1 MTTFYSSLGHN
12 TTSDGEFLQK
22 RFSSFCSHT
31 AFFSSPSAHMNYSS
45 LSISTTREVKL
56 KKERDRRIE
65 ALESQISSLEQ
76 W

>member
-1 MTTFYSSLGHN
+1 
-12 TTSDGEFLQK
+12 
-22 RFSSFCSHT
+22 
-31 AFFSSPSAHMNYSS
+31 MNYSS

>member
-1 MTTFYSSLGHN
+1 MASSSKKGSLPFVP
-12 TTSDGEFLQK
+12 TLPSFLLPQ
-22 RFSSFCSHT
+22 
-31 AFFSSPSAHMNYSS
+31 PPMNYSS